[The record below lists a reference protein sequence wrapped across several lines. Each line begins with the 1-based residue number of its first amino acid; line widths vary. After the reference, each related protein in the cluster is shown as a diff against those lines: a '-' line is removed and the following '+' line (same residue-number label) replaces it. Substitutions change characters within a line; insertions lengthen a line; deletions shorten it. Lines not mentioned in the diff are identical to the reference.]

1 MPTPSTTDSCWAGL
15 LLRRAA
21 AAAAGCGQ
29 YGGMAVA
36 TGGGSG
42 DGGGLGQAPC
52 EELVKRDLAVAC
64 VVLLHLVECL
74 PPGWALAAVRPCHSH
89 HGMCEARRGAD
100 TAPRSAG
107 ATKGDEES
115 TARERP
121 PLQCAQR
128 WPHWRTAH
136 PLLCGTWSGRGSDL
150 NPPPPPPSRLAARH
164 HTVLLY
170 PTLPSLP
177 TLWLAGWPAR
187 PPAWSPQ
194 VDRTWQA
201 SSAVNFRPS
210 LPQKS
215 TTSLPRQCGGK
226 WLGNGDSKTVR
237 GGAIGNGSRLRLCTC
252 GARSKERLARQKAVP
267 RWTHDSSRKP
277 ESSTSYA

>member
-15 LLRRAA
+15 LLRRAAAA

-150 NPPPPPPSRLAARH
+150 NTPPPAPVPSCCPPSHCAPLPNSPLPPYPLAG
-164 HTVLLY
+164 
-170 PTLPSLP
+170 
-177 TLWLAGWPAR
+177 WLAGPPAR
-187 PPAWSPQ
+187 PPG
-194 VDRTWQA
+194 R
-201 SSAVNFRPS
+201 
-210 LPQKS
+210 
-215 TTSLPRQCGGK
+215 
-226 WLGNGDSKTVR
+226 
-237 GGAIGNGSRLRLCTC
+237 
-252 GARSKERLARQKAVP
+252 P
-267 RWTHDSSRKP
+267 RWIAPGRLP
-277 ESSTSYA
+277 PP